1 MKIFHLSV
9 LFASALIVT
18 GCETTA
24 RPNFV
29 NMSAA
34 EMEYLMNCNQDA
46 INCVLQ
52 DPGHVE
58 AVSAGFEIDRR
69 ED

>member
-1 MKIFHLSV
+1 MELFIAILMYLGILSPE
-9 LFASALIVT
+9 ASS
-18 GCETTA
+18 
-24 RPNFV
+24 

-34 EMEYLMNCNQDA
+34 EMEYLLNCNQDA